1 MIGRKKAIDEL
12 TRSYEST
19 QSELVVLYGRRRV
32 GKTYLVNEVFG
43 RKFSFHHSGLKGG
56 NKSQQ
61 LKQFRL
67 SLRQQGYWHC
77 PALHDWQE
85 AFFELGNF
93 LAQTHESRKVVFID
107 EMPWL
112 DTFRSDFVMAF
123 EGFWN
128 GWASFRT
135 DILLIVCGSATSWV
149 INKVLHNKAGL
160 HNRVSARIRL
170 HPFTLNECEQYAAER
185 GLGMDRSQIMEC
197 YMAFGGVAYYWSL
210 LKRGRSAEQNINDLF
225 FAAQD
230 GLKDEFN
237 ELYDSL
243 FSNSENYKAIVMKL
257 REQSSGMQREDILK
271 ALGKVSGGDLTR
283 RLEELE
289 ECGFIRSYRNGSQ
302 AKNGMIYQLI
312 DPFTLFYFTF
322 QGGFQNPSSDYW
334 TQRVSPAVKSNWRGR
349 SFERVCLAHI
359 EQIKKALGI
368 SGVSTEVYAWQAR
381 AQSNSES
388 GAQIDLLIDR
398 NDGVV
403 NICEMKY
410 SRHPYV
416 IDKEE
421 ADKLIN
427 RLELFGKRTGTKKIL
442 HLTLVSPYGLEHTG
456 HWGIVQSQVTMDDLF
471 M

>member
-1 MIGRKKAIDEL
+1 MIGRKKALDEL
-12 TRSYEST
+12 LRMYEST

-32 GKTYLVNEVFG
+32 GKTYLVNEAFG

-67 SLRQQGYWHC
+67 SLRQQGHWKC
-77 PALHDWQE
+77 PSLHDWQE

-93 LAQTHESRKVVFID
+93 LAQTQESRKVVFID
-107 EMPWL
+107 EMPWM

-149 INKVLHNKAGL
+149 TNKVLHNKAGL

-170 HPFTLNECEQYAAER
+170 QPFTLNECEQYAAER
-185 GLGMDRSQIMEC
+185 GLAMDRSQIMEC

-210 LKRGRSAEQNINDLF
+210 LKTGRSAEQNINDLF

-257 REQSSGMQREDILK
+257 RDRSSGMQREDILK

-289 ECGFIRSYRNGSQ
+289 ECGFIRSYRNGNLT
-302 AKNGMIYQLI
+302 KNGTIYQLI

-322 QGGFQNPSSDYW
+322 QEGFRNPSSDYW

-349 SFERVCLAHI
+349 SFERVCLGHI
-359 EQIKKALGI
+359 DQIKRALGI

-381 AQSNSES
+381 AQSDDES

-403 NICEMKY
+403 NVCEMKY
-410 SRHPYV
+410 AKSPYV

-421 ADKLIN
+421 ADKLRT
-427 RLELFGKRTGTKKIL
+427 RLDMFAKRTGTKKVL
-442 HLTLVSPYGLEHTG
+442 HLTLVSPYGVEHKG

-471 M
+471 S